1 MIPRTSVDL
10 DSAIP
15 AEHKGWTPKGDD
27 LSEDGFAYFPAKPD
41 ELGSLLGCQP
51 GSLAGIRLFLVHPG
65 LHSRLTQIEVFGYLA
80 DAAIALAA
88 QLDDLSFEL
97 RGERPTRT
105 GFLRS
110 MVSILDILSGAV
122 PLMVDVRQT
131 GESPHWWKVPSER
144 LMTAGGSLLALRGS
158 VPITALESRY
168 WRTRSGT
175 SSKPTA
181 SAVSYPRLV
190 GPRPTSC
197 PPDRGAGEPLPRGVT
212 DRLIA

>member
-65 LHSRLTQIEVFGYLA
+65 LHSRLTQIEVLGYLA
-80 DAAIALAA
+80 DAAVALAA

-110 MVSILDILSGAV
+110 MVSILDILSGAA

-131 GESPHWWKVPSER
+131 GGGPAPRAIGITSLVLVGIPVAFFLLL
-144 LMTAGGSLLALRGS
+144 LMTYGL
-158 VPITALESRY
+158 IF
-168 WRTRSGT
+168 
-175 SSKPTA
+175 
-181 SAVSYPRLV
+181 VSHWL
-190 GPRPTSC
+190 T
-197 PPDRGAGEPLPRGVT
+197 
-212 DRLIA
+212 